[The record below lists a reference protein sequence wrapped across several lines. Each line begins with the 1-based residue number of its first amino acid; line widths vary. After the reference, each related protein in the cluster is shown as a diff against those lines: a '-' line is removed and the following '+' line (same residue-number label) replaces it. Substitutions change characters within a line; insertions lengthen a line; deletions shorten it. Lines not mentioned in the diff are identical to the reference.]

1 MRSHSGHRGKKTW
14 MSRSEVAR
22 LLEVA
27 PVTVGRWAS
36 EGKLPYAMTLG
47 GRRRFRRA
55 EVLSLV
61 KRLATPVPTGAAPER
76 SERAAARLPKGRRG
90 NDTA

>member
-1 MRSHSGHRGKKTW
+1 

-22 LLEVA
+22 VLQVA

-36 EGKLPYAMTLG
+36 EGKLPYSLTLG

-55 EVLSLV
+55 DILAIVR
-61 KRLATPVPTGAAPER
+61 RLDTPAPGPVVPK
-76 SERAAARLPKGRRG
+76 LRRG
-90 NDTA
+90 VSSPR

>member
-1 MRSHSGHRGKKTW
+1 MKTPQSGRHSTKAW

-27 PVTVGRWAS
+27 PVTIGRWAS

-47 GRRRFRRA
+47 GRRRFRRDD
-55 EVLSLV
+55 VLQV
-61 KRLATPVPTGAAPER
+61 VERLANVTPFRAPAER
-76 SERAAARLPKGRRG
+76 RRHR
-90 NDTA
+90 

>member
-1 MRSHSGHRGKKTW
+1 MRKPHNGRHATKAW

-27 PVTVGRWAS
+27 PVTIGRWAS

-47 GRRRFRRA
+47 GRRRFRRDD
-55 EVLSLV
+55 VLQV
-61 KRLATPVPTGAAPER
+61 VERLANVTAFRAP
-76 SERAAARLPKGRRG
+76 AARRRHR
-90 NDTA
+90 